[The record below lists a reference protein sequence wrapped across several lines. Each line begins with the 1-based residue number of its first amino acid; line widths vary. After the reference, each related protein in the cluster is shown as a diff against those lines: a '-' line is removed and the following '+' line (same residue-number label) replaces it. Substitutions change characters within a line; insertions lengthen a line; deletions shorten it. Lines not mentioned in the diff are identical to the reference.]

1 MDIINVVCEKIS
13 NNIANELELDN
24 EKKSVVNYGIFA
36 FIQMSISIIFVFIF
50 GIIRA
55 GYFSGKVILDTFM
68 MSIALAVA
76 AIPEGLPEEIR
87 ALYEL
92 SHD

>member
-50 GIIRA
+50 IFCFPIFFFFAIIRI
-55 GYFSGKVILDTFM
+55 YFWQG
-68 MSIALAVA
+68 
-76 AIPEGLPEEIR
+76 G
-87 ALYEL
+87 
-92 SHD
+92 